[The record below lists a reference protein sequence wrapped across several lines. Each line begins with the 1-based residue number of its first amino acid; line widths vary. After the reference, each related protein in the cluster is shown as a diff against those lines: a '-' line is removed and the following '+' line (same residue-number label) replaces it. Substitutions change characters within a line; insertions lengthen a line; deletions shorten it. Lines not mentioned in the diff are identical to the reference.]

1 VNTIALTGHPVAQ
14 EAVALQLQALLNGRV
29 LAAGITVRAG
39 VTQSAEAHGIHLE
52 GGEIWHCGTADE
64 RGQWLGGL
72 VDRTLP
78 ADTFEAIGA
87 LVVRS
92 LNAFQAKTRIAA

>member
-52 GGEIWHCGTADE
+52 GGEIWHCGTAE
-64 RGQWLGGL
+64 PLPALVGL
-72 VDRTLP
+72 V
-78 ADTFEAIGA
+78 
-87 LVVRS
+87 VVRS